1 MAFCNSCGATL
12 NAGTKF
18 CNKCGAAVSA
28 GPPVTGPA
36 LSPLPPAPPYS
47 PPPSTG
53 GSSALKII
61 LIVIAIIVGLGI
73 LSVGAFSFFVYR
85 VAKTARE
92 KVHITQEGDQ
102 VKIDSPFGSV
112 SANNSEQATKDLGV
126 DIYPGSRAQKTGN
139 ASMTFGNMKTVTAS
153 YENSDSLDKV
163 CTFYKAKF
171 PNAMTTSSDQ
181 NRCTIISNDQKSMIT
196 VNIEANGDA
205 TKFQITNVTKKSTS
219 SN

>member
-18 CNKCGAAVSA
+18 CNKCGAVVPA
-28 GPPVTGPA
+28 GPVAPSMSSAP
-36 LSPLPPAPPYS
+36 PPPAQ
-47 PPPSTG
+47 PSTG

-85 VAKTARE
+85 VAKSARD

-102 VKIDSPFGSV
+102 VKIDSPFGTL
-112 SANNSEQATKDLGV
+112 SANDPEQAAKDLGV
-126 DIYPGSRAQKTGN
+126 DVYPGAQAQKNGN
-139 ASMTFGNMKTVTAS
+139 ASITFGNIHTTSATFQS
-153 YENSDSLDKV
+153 SDSLDKV
-163 CTFYKAKF
+163 CAFYKAKF
-171 PNAMTTSSDQ
+171 PNAMSTSSDQ
-181 NRCTIISNDQKSMIT
+181 NRCNIVSSDQKNMIT
-196 VNIEANGDA
+196 INLEASGDT
-205 TKFQITNVTKKSTS
+205 TKIQITNVTKKSAS

>member
-12 NAGTKF
+12 NPGTKF
-18 CNKCGAAVSA
+18 CNKCGAAAAA
-28 GPPVTGPA
+28 GPPAPGPA

-85 VAKTARE
+85 VAKSAH
-92 KVHITQEGDQ
+92 VTQKGDN
-102 VKIDSPFGSV
+102 VKIETPFGNI
-112 SANNSEQATKDLGV
+112 SANDPDQAIKELGV
-126 DIYPGSRAQKTGN
+126 DVYPGAQVQKQGT
-139 ASMTFGNMKTVTAS
+139 AAVTLFGMHTVTANFES
-153 YENSDSLDKV
+153 GDSVDKV
-163 CTFYKAKF
+163 CDFYKAKF
-171 PNAMTTSSDQ
+171 PNANIKSSDQ
-181 NRCTIISNDQKSMIT
+181 NQCSIVAGDQGNSMT
-196 VNIEANGDA
+196 VSVQSSGDGC
-205 TKFQITNVTKKSTS
+205 KFQIVSLSKKSAS